1 MAKQCRLCGGLAEFV
16 GKNVF
21 GVDVYECSI
30 CKEPGHSFRFKE
42 TTSTSFAE
50 REKLINSLLIHVYVG
65 MCKDIKTETLKQI
78 LELIEQDQAVEFK
91 GNL

>member
-1 MAKQCRLCGGLAEFV
+1 MAKQCRLCGGLAQSCGE
-16 GKNVF
+16 NIF
-21 GVDVYECSI
+21 GEDVYECSI
-30 CKEPGHSFRFKE
+30 CKEPGHAFRFKE
-42 TTSTSFAE
+42 TNSFAE

>member
-1 MAKQCRLCGGLAEFV
+1 MSKKQEM
-16 GKNVF
+16 
-21 GVDVYECSI
+21 
-30 CKEPGHSFRFKE
+30 
-42 TTSTSFAE
+42 TE

-65 MCKDIKTETLKQI
+65 MCKDIKTETLEKC

>member
-1 MAKQCRLCGGLAEFV
+1 MAKQCRLCGGLAQSC
-16 GKNVF
+16 GKNIY
-21 GVDVYECSI
+21 GEEVYECTI
-30 CKEPGHSFRFKE
+30 CHEPGHHSRFEE
-42 TTSTSFAE
+42 TTAFAE

-65 MCKDIKTETLKQI
+65 MCKDIKTETLEKC